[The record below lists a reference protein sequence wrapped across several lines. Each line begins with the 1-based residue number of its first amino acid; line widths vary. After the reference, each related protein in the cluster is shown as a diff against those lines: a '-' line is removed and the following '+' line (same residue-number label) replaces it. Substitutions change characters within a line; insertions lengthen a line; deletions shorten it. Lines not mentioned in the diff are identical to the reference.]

1 MDETVTALR
10 IVRRLP
16 AAPEEVFDAWTDA
29 DSIRQW
35 MCPGELRVTVA
46 EVDARVGGR
55 FRIVMS
61 TEDRHTEH
69 TGEYLEMRRPE
80 RLVFT
85 WRSRSTHDR
94 ETVVTV
100 TLRPVAGETELT
112 LVHERLPD
120 DESRGKHQGGWT
132 AIVEK
137 LAEKLAAHLG
147 HQGG

>member
-1 MDETVTALR
+1 MDEIVPALR

-16 AAPEEVFDAWTDA
+16 ATPDEVFDAWVDA

-35 MCPGELRVTVA
+35 MCPGELEVTVA

-61 TEDRHTEH
+61 TGDRHTEH
-69 TGEYLEMRRPE
+69 TGEYLEIRRPE

-85 WRSRSTHDR
+85 WRSRTTRDR

-100 TLRPVAGETELT
+100 GLRAVGAETELT

-120 DESRGKHQGGWT
+120 DESRGMHERGWSS
-132 AIVEK
+132 IVE
-137 LAEKLAAHLG
+137 ELAAHLR
-147 HQGG
+147 GG

>member
-1 MDETVTALR
+1 MDEMVTALR

-16 AAPEEVFDAWTDA
+16 ATPDEVFDAWTDA
-29 DSIRQW
+29 ESMRQW
-35 MCPGELRVTVA
+35 MCPGDLRVTAA

-69 TGEYLEMRRPE
+69 TGEYLEIRRPE

-85 WRSRSTHDR
+85 WRSRATRDR
-94 ETVVTV
+94 ETLVTV
-100 TLRPVAGETELT
+100 TLRQVAGETELT

-120 DESRGKHQGGWT
+120 DESRGKHEGGWT

-137 LAEKLAAHLG
+137 LAEELASHLRRRG
-147 HQGG
+147 D

>member
-10 IVRRLP
+10 IVRRLLATP
-16 AAPEEVFDAWTDA
+16 DEVFDAWTDA

-35 MCPGELRVTVA
+35 MCPGETRVTVA
-46 EVDARVGGR
+46 EIDARVGGR

-61 TEDRHTEH
+61 TGDWHMEH
-69 TGEYLEMRRPE
+69 TGEYLEVRRSE

-85 WRSRSTHDR
+85 WRSSTTRDR

-100 TLRPVAGETELT
+100 ELRPVGNETELI
-112 LVHERLPD
+112 LVHERFPD
-120 DESRGKHQGGWT
+120 GESRAKHQDGWT

-137 LAEKLAAHLG
+137 LTEKLAAHLG
-147 HQGG
+147 HGGD